1 MRRFFYIFGALLLL
15 TLLFFQGCR
24 GLSRTI
30 YNSMDC
36 DRFNIDHIEL
46 RTGINIPS
54 VTRLDCQI
62 EDNQRIAEFDV
73 HISGEDKEQYIRRY
87 FKWNGMTYYAQ
98 GKDPNTE
105 WSASYDTL
113 TNRLQLQ
120 LDYH

>member
-1 MRRFFYIFGALLLL
+1 MRSLFYIFGALLLVSL
-15 TLLFFQGCR
+15 LLFRGCR

-73 HISGEDKEQYIRRY
+73 HISGEDKEQYTLRY

-98 GKDPNTE
+98 GNDPNTE

-113 TNRLQLQ
+113 TNRLHIQLY
-120 LDYH
+120 YH

>member
-73 HISGEDKEQYIRRY
+73 HISGEDKKQYARRY
-87 FKWNGMTYYAQ
+87 FKWNGIIYYAQ